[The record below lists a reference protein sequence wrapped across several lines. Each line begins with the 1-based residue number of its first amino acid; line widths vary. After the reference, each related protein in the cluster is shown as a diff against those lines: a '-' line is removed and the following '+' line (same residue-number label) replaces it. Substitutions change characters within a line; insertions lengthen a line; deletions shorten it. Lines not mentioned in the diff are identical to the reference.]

1 MIVKTKDFQVPKALE
16 LEKETLTDTYGKFS
30 TEPFERGFGVTIGN
44 SLRRILLSSIEGSAV
59 TSVKIEGVL
68 HEFST
73 IPGVK
78 EDVTDIILNIKNLR
92 LKLHTEKAKTIHLK
106 KNGVGDAK
114 AGDITH
120 DADVEILNPDLHIA
134 TLDKDAKLD
143 IEMVVKKGRG
153 YVTAE
158 RNKEEGMPIGVIP
171 IDSIFSPIQKV
182 DLKVESARVGR
193 VTDYDKLIMEIWT
206 DGGIKPADAL
216 AFAAKILKDHLTIF
230 INFDEEEESFEPK
243 AEAETALLNRSL
255 FKSVNELELSAR
267 AANCL
272 KNANIKT
279 IADLVQKTESEML
292 KTKNFGRKSL
302 NEIKKILA
310 DMGLSLGMKIDEKTA
325 TGKTG
330 KG

>member
-1 MIVKTKDFQVPKALE
+1 MIVKTKDFQIPKALE
-16 LEKETLTDTYGKFS
+16 FEKETLTDTYGKFS

-44 SLRRILLSSIEGSAV
+44 SLRRILLSSIEGAAV

-134 TLDKDAKLD
+134 TLDKGTKLD

-325 TGKTG
+325 TGRTG
-330 KG
+330 KE

>member
-1 MIVKTKDFQVPKALE
+1 MIVKTKDFQIPKGLE
-16 LEKETLTDTYGKFS
+16 FEKETLTDIYGRF
-30 TEPFERGFGVTIGN
+30 TAEPFERGFGATIGN
-44 SLRRILLSSIEGSAV
+44 SLRRILLSSIEGAAV

-68 HEFST
+68 HEFSK

-92 LKLHTEKAKTIHLK
+92 LKLHADKPKTIYLK
-106 KNGVGDAK
+106 KNRMGGAK

-134 TLDKDAKLD
+134 TLDRDAKLD

-182 DLKVESARVGR
+182 DFRVESARVGR
-193 VTDYDKLIMEIWT
+193 VTDYDKLVMEIWT

-216 AFAAKILKDHLTIF
+216 AFAAKILKDHLAIF
-230 INFDEEEESFEPK
+230 MNFEEDEESLEPK
-243 AEAETALLNRSL
+243 AETDNTLLSKIL
-255 FKSVNELELSAR
+255 LKSVNELELSAR

-279 IADLVQKTESEML
+279 IVDLVQKTESEML

-302 NEIKKILA
+302 NEIKKILT
-310 DMGLSLGMKIDEKTA
+310 DMGLSLGMKIDEKIL
-325 TGKTG
+325 GKMG
-330 KG
+330 KE